1 MSTRPATTSTKP
13 APLVYVAA
21 VPLALIRDTNGATHH
36 VYDGKPAPKNAAREE
51 IERLLGLGFIAA
63 TDASP
68 PVE

>member
-1 MSTRPATTSTKP
+1 MTSRSTTTSTKP
-13 APLVYVAA
+13 AALVYVAT

-36 VYDGKPAPKNAAREE
+36 VYDGKPAPKNAAPQE
-51 IERLLGLGFIAA
+51 IERLLVLGFIAA